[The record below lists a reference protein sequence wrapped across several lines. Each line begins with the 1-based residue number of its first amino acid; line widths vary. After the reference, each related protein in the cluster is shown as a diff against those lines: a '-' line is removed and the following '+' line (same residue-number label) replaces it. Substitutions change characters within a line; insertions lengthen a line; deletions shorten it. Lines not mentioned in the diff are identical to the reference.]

1 MKKNTFIKITPSVL
15 SAIEKVISASLEYEN
30 LTERKSG
37 ITAEVGEILIC
48 HKLNLFLIADQI
60 NAGYDAVDRKENKYQ
75 IKTRRIIGDK
85 IKGRVGI
92 FSKHEFDFA
101 ILVLLNKKYKFLEGW
116 KMNYKTL
123 CQLAEANKRRNPAIR
138 SFIKNAEEIK

>member
-1 MKKNTFIKITPSVL
+1 M
-15 SAIEKVISASLEYEN
+15 
-30 LTERKSG
+30 
-37 ITAEVGEILIC
+37 
-48 HKLNLFLIADQI
+48 
-60 NAGYDAVDRKENKYQ
+60 
-75 IKTRRIIGDK
+75 
-85 IKGRVGI
+85 GI